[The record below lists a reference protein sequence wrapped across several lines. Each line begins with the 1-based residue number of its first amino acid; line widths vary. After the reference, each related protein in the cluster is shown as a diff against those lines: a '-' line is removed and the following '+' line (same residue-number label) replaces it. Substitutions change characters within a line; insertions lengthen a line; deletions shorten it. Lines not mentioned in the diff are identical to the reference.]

1 MNFSINLKRVV
12 STLVVSCSVISTGC
26 ASDKKPAVRAGVD
39 TMTTQAINENT
50 TQTEKDKATQAVK
63 ENSQPVISKDS
74 KLANTNNP
82 VTAKSKEFF
91 KREKQKLTLDEALKK
106 AANYSWTIKV
116 AQSQL
121 DIAESRLDQAK
132 AKYYPT
138 VGAELTAPNLR
149 YDGGITSR
157 DRDFD
162 DTAFAG
168 LDVRYSIYDFGR
180 RDADKEAASYNL
192 RASGHAKHAED
203 LTVMF
208 NTANA
213 YMAVQSYTEQLHTAI
228 AYVDK
233 ITSLN
238 KTIAESVAGGISPQ
252 SDAVR
257 GRLALSNAINRRKDI
272 ELQLSRAQQ
281 KLNALV
287 GIDVEALPAK
297 RMALPKVR
305 DLDAVAVNAADQNP
319 AVLARGAALEG
330 SRKNVVGAKAS
341 LKPRLD
347 LTIDYKRTLENVDN
361 LYNVSD
367 TDGGVQLKLTFDI
380 FDLSKKAKIREAY
393 AQLNVNEAQLGKER
407 STVNDEVR
415 ALLGDIDI
423 TSQQWTI
430 SEEAS
435 READKTRGLYLEE
448 FRLGDRKLSDL
459 ITAETEYFTSRTDA
473 IDARYGFMHAVFSI
487 YYLAGKPHDGL
498 AALQLVER

>member
-1 MNFSINLKRVV
+1 MV
-12 STLVVSCSVISTGC
+12 STLLVSCSIISTGC
-26 ASDKKPAVRAGVD
+26 ASNKSSTARAGTD
-39 TMTTQAINENT
+39 MMTTQAVSNNNQPASGNNQPASGNT
-50 TQTEKDKATQAVK
+50 SV
-63 ENSQPVISKDS
+63 VDS
-74 KLANTNNP
+74 KTIKMDGKNNP
-82 VTAKSKEFF
+82 ITAKSKEFF
-91 KREKQKLTLDEALKK
+91 HRQKQKLTLAEALNK
-106 AANYSWTIKV
+106 ATDYSWTIKV
-116 AQSQL
+116 AKSQL

-149 YDGGITSR
+149 YDGGINSR

-168 LDVRYSIYDFGR
+168 IDVRYSIYDFGR

-203 LTVMF
+203 LTVLYD
-208 NTANA
+208 TANA
-213 YMAVQSYTEQLHTAI
+213 YLAVQSYTEQLNSATE
-228 AYVDK
+228 YVTK
-233 ITSLN
+233 IGALN
-238 KTIAESVAGGISPQ
+238 KTIGESVVGGISPQ

-272 ELQLSRAQQ
+272 ELKLSRAHQ

-287 GIDVEALPAK
+287 GIDVEVLPEK
-297 RMALPKVR
+297 RMVLPPVAN
-305 DLDAVAVNAADQNP
+305 LENVAVNAADQNP

-347 LTIDYKRTLENVDN
+347 LTIDYKRALENVDN
-361 LYNVSD
+361 LYNVSN

-393 AQLNVNEAQLGKER
+393 AQVNVNEAQLGKER

-430 SEEAS
+430 SQEATK
-435 READKTRGLYLEE
+435 EADKTRGLYLEE

-473 IDARYGFMHAVFSI
+473 IDARYGFIRAVFSI
-487 YYLAGKPHDGL
+487 YYLAGKPREGL
-498 AALQLVER
+498 QALQLVER

>member
-1 MNFSINLKRVV
+1 MNCSNYLKRVV
-12 STLVVSCSVISTGC
+12 STLLVSCSIISTGC
-26 ASDKKPAVRAGVD
+26 ASGKNAASRAETD
-39 TMTTQAINENT
+39 TITTQAVANNEQSKVGNKP
-50 TQTEKDKATQAVK
+50 E
-63 ENSQPVISKDS
+63 VISKQIKVDG
-74 KLANTNNP
+74 KNNP
-82 VTAKSKEFF
+82 VTAKSKEFYQ
-91 KREKQKLTLDEALKK
+91 RQKQKLTLAEALNK
-106 AANYSWTIKV
+106 AADYSWTIKV
-116 AQSQL
+116 AKSQL

-138 VGAELTAPNLR
+138 VGGEITAPNVR
-149 YDGGITSR
+149 YDGGINSR

-168 LDVRYSIYDFGR
+168 IDVRYSIYDFGR
-180 RDADKEAASYNL
+180 RDADKEAASYNF

-203 LTVMF
+203 LTVLYD
-208 NTANA
+208 TANA
-213 YMAVQSYTEQLHTAI
+213 YLAVQSYSEQLNSATE
-228 AYVDK
+228 YVSK
-233 ITSLN
+233 IEALN
-238 KTIAESVAGGISPQ
+238 KTIGESVAGGISPQ

-272 ELQLSRAQQ
+272 ELRLSRAHQ

-287 GIDVEALPAK
+287 GIEVEVLPEK
-297 RMALPKVR
+297 RMVLPHVAN
-305 DLDAVAVNAADQNP
+305 LENVAVNAADQNP

-347 LTIDYKRTLENVDN
+347 LTIDYKRSMESVDN

-393 AQLNVNEAQLGKER
+393 AQVNVNEAQLGKER
-407 STVNDEVR
+407 SSINDEVR

-430 SEEAS
+430 SQEATK
-435 READKTRGLYLEE
+435 EADKTRSLYLEE

-459 ITAETEYFTSRTDA
+459 ITAETEYFTSRNDA
-473 IDARYGFMHAVFSI
+473 IDARYGFIRAVFSI
-487 YYLAGKPHDGL
+487 YYLAGKPRDGL
-498 AALQLVER
+498 LALQLVER

>member
-1 MNFSINLKRVV
+1 MNCSNSFKRVV
-12 STLVVSCSVISTGC
+12 SILLVSCSVVSTGC
-26 ASDKKPAVRAGVD
+26 AQNRGKVAPTSVD
-39 TMTTQAINENT
+39 TMTTQA
-50 TQTEKDKATQAVK
+50 V
-63 ENSQPVISKDS
+63 KDS
-74 KLANTNNP
+74 NRSEGGQKAGDTNVNSP
-82 VTAKSKEFF
+82 VTEKSKEFF
-91 KREKQKLTLDEALKK
+91 KREKQTLTLEEALKK
-106 AANYSWTIKV
+106 AHDYSWTIKV
-116 AQSQL
+116 AKSQL

-168 LDVRYSIYDFGR
+168 VDVRYSIYDFGR

-208 NTANA
+208 DTANA
-213 YMAVQSYTEQLHTAI
+213 YMAVQAYTEQLQSAI
-228 AYVDK
+228 GYVNK

-238 KTIAESVAGGISPQ
+238 QTIGESVAGGISPQ

-257 GRLALSNAINRRKDI
+257 GRLALSNAVNRRKDI
-272 ELQLSRAQQ
+272 ELKLSRARQ

-287 GIDVEALPAK
+287 GMEVEALPAK
-297 RMALPKVR
+297 RTALPPVR
-305 DLDAVAVNAADQNP
+305 DLDNIAVNAADQNP

-330 SRKNVVGAKAS
+330 SRKSVVGAKAS
-341 LKPRLD
+341 LKPKLD
-347 LTIDYKRTLENVDN
+347 LTIDYKRSLESVDN
-361 LYNVSD
+361 LYNVSN

-393 AQLNVNEAQLGKER
+393 AQVNVNEAQLGKER

-415 ALLGDIDI
+415 ALLGDIEI
-423 TSQQWTI
+423 TSQQWSI
-430 SEEAS
+430 SEEAT

-473 IDARYGFMHAVFSI
+473 IDARYGFMRAVFSI

-498 AALQLVER
+498 LALQLVEH

>member
-1 MNFSINLKRVV
+1 MNCSNYLKCVV
-12 STLVVSCSVISTGC
+12 STLLVSCSIISTGC
-26 ASDKKPAVRAGVD
+26 ASSKNAATRVGTD
-39 TMTTQAINENT
+39 TMTTQA
-50 TQTEKDKATQAVK
+50 V
-63 ENSQPVISKDS
+63 
-74 KLANTNNP
+74 TNNNQQTPSTGNTSP
-82 VTAKSKEFF
+82 VSNKTLRVNGVNNPITASSERKMA
-91 KREKQKLTLDEALKK
+91 REKQKLTLAQALSK
-106 AANYSWTIKV
+106 AADYSWTIKV
-116 AQSQL
+116 ARSQL

-138 VGAELTAPNLR
+138 VGGEITAPNLR

-168 LDVRYSIYDFGR
+168 IDVRYSIYDFGR

-203 LTVMF
+203 LTVLYD
-208 NTANA
+208 TANA
-213 YMAVQSYTEQLHTAI
+213 YLAVQSYTEQLNA
-228 AYVDK
+228 AMGYVTK
-233 ITSLN
+233 IESLN
-238 KTIAESVAGGISPQ
+238 KTIGESVAGGISPQ

-257 GRLALSNAINRRKDI
+257 GRLALSNAVNRRKDI
-272 ELQLSRAQQ
+272 ELKLSRAHQ

-287 GIDVEALPAK
+287 GIDVEVLPAK
-297 RMALPKVR
+297 RTVLPHVGN
-305 DLDAVAVNAADQNP
+305 LDNVAVTAADHNP

-347 LTIDYKRTLENVDN
+347 LTIDYKRTMESVDN

-393 AQLNVNEAQLGKER
+393 AQVNVNEAQLGKER

-430 SEEAS
+430 SEEATK
-435 READKTRGLYLEE
+435 EADKTRGLYLEE

-459 ITAETEYFTSRTDA
+459 ITAETEYFTSRADA
-473 IDARYGFMHAVFSI
+473 IDARYGFIRAVFSI

-498 AALQLVER
+498 LALQLVER

>member
-1 MNFSINLKRVV
+1 MMNCSENIKRVV
-12 STLVVSCSVISTGC
+12 SILLVSCSIVSTGC
-26 ASDKKPAVRAGVD
+26 ASNRNPAARADVD
-39 TMTTQAINENT
+39 TMTTQAVNENH
-50 TQTEKDKATQAVK
+50 
-63 ENSQPVISKDS
+63 QPTISKDPRV
-74 KLANTNNP
+74 ANTNNP
-82 VTAKSKEFF
+82 ATARAEEAL
-91 KREKQKLTLDEALKK
+91 KREKQRLTLDEALKK
-106 AANYSWTIKV
+106 AADYSWTIKV
-116 AQSQL
+116 AKSQL

-192 RASGHAKHAED
+192 RASGHAKHAQD
-203 LTVMF
+203 LTVMYD
-208 NTANA
+208 TANA
-213 YMAVQSYTEQLHTAI
+213 YMAVQAYTEQLQSSI
-228 AYVDK
+228 GYVDK
-233 ITSLN
+233 ITALN
-238 KTIAESVAGGISPQ
+238 KTIGESVSGGISPQ

-272 ELQLSRAQQ
+272 ELKLSRAHQ

-287 GIDVEALPAK
+287 GIDVEVLPAK
-297 RMALPKVR
+297 RMVLPHIG
-305 DLDAVAVNAADQNP
+305 DLNSVAVNAADQNP

-330 SRKNVVGAKAS
+330 SRKSVVGAKAS

-393 AQLNVNEAQLGKER
+393 AQVNVNEAQLGKER

-435 READKTRGLYLEE
+435 KEADKTRGLYLEE

-473 IDARYGFMHAVFSI
+473 IDARYGFMRAVFSI
-487 YYLAGKPHDGL
+487 YYLAGKPREGL
-498 AALQLVER
+498 QALQLVER